1 MEDRRLWQPE
11 KIILQ
16 RPGNLLTI
24 EQQESDQ
31 HHENRLTLSKGTRTM
46 VRMLGEL
53 GNNNRY
59 SRGTSLEVTHKSS
72 TANNQR
78 DEEAQEQLINEACDI
93 AHADVATPR
102 ILVLQGLVSA
112 YNAEQETNG
121 TAQREVRDM
130 GLLCEHNDLN
140 PVQIETVKF
149 DNDGKATENQPL
161 AQNKGKEIRCTDG
174 NTPRIIKRR
183 TRSTLGIANVEFDCS
198 GDEAANPAAAKK
210 TGLAEV
216 KNPIYGSGNYA
227 LLFLVILFVCA
238 VYAMTRCL
246 FE

>member
-1 MEDRRLWQPE
+1 MTTLITACSETPTDKLEVRNTWWTVMDDRRLWQPE
-11 KIILQ
+11 EFLNV
-16 RPGNLLTI
+16 PGNLFTI
-24 EQQESDQ
+24 EQQECDQ
-31 HHENRLTLSKGTRTM
+31 KYEKNLTLSKGTRTM
-46 VRMLGEL
+46 IRLLGKC
-53 GNNNRY
+53 GQINRNNP
-59 SRGTSLEVTHKSS
+59 GTRLEVTYKSS

-161 AQNKGKEIRCTDG
+161 AQNKGKEIHRKDG
-174 NTPRIIKRR
+174 NTPRITTRR
-183 TRSTLGIANVEFDCS
+183 TRSTLGIANV
-198 GDEAANPAAAKK
+198 
-210 TGLAEV
+210 
-216 KNPIYGSGNYA
+216 
-227 LLFLVILFVCA
+227 
-238 VYAMTRCL
+238 
-246 FE
+246 